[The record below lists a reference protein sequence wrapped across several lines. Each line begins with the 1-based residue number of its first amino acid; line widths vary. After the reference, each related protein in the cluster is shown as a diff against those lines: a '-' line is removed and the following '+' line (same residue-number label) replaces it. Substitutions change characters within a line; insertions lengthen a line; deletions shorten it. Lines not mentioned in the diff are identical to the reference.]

1 MIIDKIKLI
10 IFSIL
15 LIFFFQKNL
24 LGLEN
29 KIIYKINNEIITSVD
44 IQNEINYLTALN
56 PSLKNLNNKEV
67 IEISKKSI
75 IREKIKRIEISNQ
88 FNNAKAPIEFL
99 ENLLKNIYSKIG
111 INNLDEFKKYLKVNK
126 VDYNNVLKKIETEAL
141 WNELIVMKFSNKV
154 KIDQNKL
161 REKIIKNKSFEN
173 KSYLMS
179 EIVFEISKT
188 EELKEKYKEIS
199 KEINN
204 NGFENAA
211 LKYSISE
218 TANLGGKLNWI
229 NEKSLNKKIVN
240 ALNLIKKNEFTKP
253 LAVPGG
259 FIILYINDIE
269 IKKSDKNIENELKK
283 LVAESNNNQL
293 NQFSKIYFNKVKEDV
308 KINEI

>member
-15 LIFFFQKNL
+15 LIFFYQKNL

-240 ALNLIKKNEFTKP
+240 ALNLIKKNEFTEP

-283 LVAESNNNQL
+283 LVAETNNNQL